1 MKKKLLIFMILISC
15 LFLTACGGN
24 QEEATANEK
33 EGNDKSKEL
42 QDFDIMLDWYP
53 NAVHS
58 YLYTAVEKGYFEDE
72 GLNVNIR
79 FPANTTDPLNLA
91 ATGDIELGISY
102 QPDIIAA
109 RAEGVPVKAVA
120 AIVRNPLNHIIFS
133 KDSDIQRPKDLEGKT
148 VGWPGIPVNEP
159 LVQTIVEH
167 DGGDYSKVKMT
178 DIGFEINSAI
188 ATNRVDAVSGAYI
201 NHEVP
206 VLAAEG
212 IETRNFN
219 PVDYGVPSFYELLFV
234 TSDDTWNE
242 KEDEIRA
249 FWRAASKGYEF
260 MRDNPDEAL
269 NILLSNQDDENF
281 PLNEEV
287 EKESLDIL
295 LPRMEAEGEA
305 FGSQKDVLWEEVV
318 QWLVDTKYI
327 KDGPSPDDLFVNI
340 VE

>member
-1 MKKKLLIFMILISC
+1 MKKKMLALIVALFC
-15 LFLTACGGN
+15 LFIAACGGA
-24 QEEATANEK
+24 QEEATANNNK
-33 EGNDKSKEL
+33 KKEL
-42 QDFDIMLDWYP
+42 KEFDIMLDWYP

-58 YLYTAVEKGYFEDE
+58 YIYAAVDKGYFEEE
-72 GLNVNIR
+72 GLKVNIR

-120 AIVRNPLNHIIFS
+120 AIVRNPLNHIVFLEESGI
-133 KDSDIQRPKDLEGKT
+133 KRPKDLEGKT

-159 LVQTIVEH
+159 LVQTIVES
-167 DGGDYSKVKMT
+167 DGGDYGKVKMT

-188 ATNRVDAVSGAYI
+188 ATKRVDAVSGAYI

-206 VLAAEG
+206 VLAHEG
-212 IETRNFN
+212 IETNHFN

-234 TSDDTWNE
+234 TNDDTWKE
-242 KEDEIRA
+242 KEDDIRA
-249 FWRAASKGYEF
+249 FWRAASKGYDF
-260 MRDNPDEAL
+260 MKENPDEAL
-269 NILLSNQDDENF
+269 NILLSNQDEENF

-287 EKESLDIL
+287 EKESLKIL
-295 LPRMEAEGEA
+295 LPRMETDSEA
-305 FGSQKDVLWEEVV
+305 FGSQSEELWEEVV
-318 QWLVDTKYI
+318 KWLEDTEYI
-327 KDGPSPDDLFVNI
+327 KEGPSPEDLFVNI

>member
-1 MKKKLLIFMILISC
+1 MKKKLLAFMILISC
-15 LFLTACGGN
+15 FFLVACGGN
-24 QEEATANEK
+24 QEEANANEN
-33 EGNDKSKEL
+33 GNDKNKEL

-58 YLYTAVEKGYFEDE
+58 YLYTAVEKGYFEEE

-79 FPANTTDPLNLA
+79 FPANTTDPLNLT

-120 AIVRNPLNHIIFS
+120 AIVRNPLNHIIFPE
-133 KDSDIQRPKDLEGKT
+133 DSDIQRPKDLEGKT

-159 LVQTIVEH
+159 LVQTIVES
-167 DGGDYSKVKMT
+167 DGGDFSKVKMT

-188 ATNRVDAVSGAYI
+188 ATKRVDAVSGAYI

-206 VLAAEG
+206 VLASEG

-260 MRDNPDEAL
+260 MKDNPEEAL
-269 NILLSNQDDENF
+269 NILLSNQDKENF

-295 LPRMEAEGEA
+295 LPRMETEDEA
-305 FGSQKDVLWEEVV
+305 FGSQKGELWEEVI

-327 KDGPSPDDLFVNI
+327 KDGSNPDDLFVNI